1 MLAAMND
8 HPSSTHSLSGGTRV
22 PADAVSRRAYELW
35 EQEGRPE
42 GSDLRHWLQAEQELN
57 GPRTEDA
64 YSAPGTSTDIPRVA
78 PQNGTPAAAPATD
91 TQPLQGTRAA
101 AAATREPKRASVP
114 PMGAG
119 SRRK

>member
-8 HPSSTHSLSGGTRV
+8 NPSSTHSLSGGAQV
-22 PADAVSRRAYELW
+22 SADAISRRAYELW

-42 GSDLRHWLQAEQELN
+42 GSDLRHWLLAEQELN
-57 GPRTEDA
+57 GSRAERS
-64 YSAPGTSTDIPRVA
+64 YSAPNPATDAPRPA
-78 PQNGTPAAAPATD
+78 AQNGTPPAAARVD

-101 AAATREPKRASVP
+101 SASTREPKRTSPAPV
-114 PMGAG
+114 GAG